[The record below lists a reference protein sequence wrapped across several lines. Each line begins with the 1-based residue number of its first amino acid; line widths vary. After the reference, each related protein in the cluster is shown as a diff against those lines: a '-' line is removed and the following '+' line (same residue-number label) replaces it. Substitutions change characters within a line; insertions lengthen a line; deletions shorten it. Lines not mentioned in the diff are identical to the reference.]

1 MRTHGCLG
9 MVGLFAAILVGSVAL
24 LNGFL
29 WLEAHAPPW
38 HIVAVAS
45 LVAFPVGGIPVA
57 WVGHLLDRRRERREA
72 ANPPPQ
78 PPPKD
83 QPPTPST

>member
-45 LVAFPVGGIPVA
+45 LVAFPVWWIPVA

-78 PPPKD
+78 PAPQD